1 MGIVVLS
8 SVVALALEPGWR
20 SGVAHLLSL
29 ETLAHVRVLVES
41 MGMWGPIFLMALM
54 VLHSVTFVPSEILTI
69 AAVALFG
76 PVKGVIYSWVGS
88 MLGAY
93 LAFFMAR
100 GFGRPLVG
108 RFVPSSVLK
117 TFDDFVERRGVWG
130 LVLLRLIPLVS
141 FNALNYG
148 AGLTK
153 MTVWQFTWTTGLGI
167 LPAGIL
173 IAIVY
178 QSAVEQ
184 RDAFVGLT
192 VVALL
197 ITLAVVLRWK
207 MRAR

>member
-1 MGIVVLS
+1 MSYLSTNRRYPWSKSKKRLGILMGIVVLS

-108 RFVPSSVLK
+108 RFVPSS
-117 TFDDFVERRGVWG
+117 
-130 LVLLRLIPLVS
+130 
-141 FNALNYG
+141 AL
-148 AGLTK
+148 
-153 MTVWQFTWTTGLGI
+153 
-167 LPAGIL
+167 
-173 IAIVY
+173 
-178 QSAVEQ
+178 
-184 RDAFVGLT
+184 
-192 VVALL
+192 
-197 ITLAVVLRWK
+197 
-207 MRAR
+207 